1 MGMGL
6 FWYQLLAL
14 AALGICLIACLVHF
28 IRLISLGKPNDFSQ
42 PAATTGSAIR
52 YAFAGAMSPAKKESA
67 YLHLPTYTAGL
78 FYHMGT
84 FLSFFLFFFFL
95 AEIYPQG
102 WLAAIIL
109 AFLGISSI
117 SGIIIFIKRIIKK
130 ELKSLSNPD
139 DFISNILVTLFQI
152 STILILFAPTVL
164 QSYSPTVLQSNSPAV
179 LQSYSP
185 IVQLSNCP
193 TVQLSNCPTVQL
205 IYYLTFTFLMLYT
218 PVGKLRHM
226 IYFFA
231 ARFHLGFFFGRR
243 GVWPPEAF
251 NSKKN
256 QRTHD
261 FF

>member
-28 IRLISLGKPNDFSQ
+28 IRLISLGKPQDFSQ
-42 PAATTGSAIR
+42 PAGTTGSAIR
-52 YAFAGAMSPAKKESA
+52 YAFTGAMSPAKKESA

-84 FLSFFLFFFFL
+84 FLSFFLFFFIL
-95 AEIYPQG
+95 MEMMPQE
-102 WLAAIIL
+102 WLAVIII

-117 SGIIIFIKRIIKK
+117 SGITIFIKRIVKK
-130 ELKSLSNPD
+130 ELSSLSNPD
-139 DFISNILVTLFQI
+139 DFISNFLVTLFQI
-152 STILILFAPTVL
+152 STILILFAP
-164 QSYSPTVLQSNSPAV
+164 SV

-185 IVQLSNCP
+185 IVQLSNRP

-205 IYYLTFTFLMLYT
+205 IYYLTFTLLMLYT

-226 IYFFA
+226 VYFFA
-231 ARFHLGFFFGRR
+231 ARVHLGYFFGRR
-243 GVWPPEAF
+243 GVWPPADF
-251 NSKKN
+251 YIGKN
-256 QRTHD
+256 QKVKD
-261 FF
+261 